1 MDGRIFSDFSMRK
14 RKSAHMN
21 TEENELVI
29 EIRNTLEYRFLYQK
43 KCTKNEKQM
52 KTRRKNTK
60 RKKKS

>member
-1 MDGRIFSDFSMRK
+1 
-14 RKSAHMN
+14 MN

-60 RKKKS
+60 RKKTLKFG